1 MNLLRTFFLATAVFV
16 LTQPVSMLASGQAI
30 SRVATELQFLQR
42 AVLQR
47 DMVALREFLDKFGNI
62 NKADAYG
69 LTLMHYAALEG
80 LFPAAELLQRLGA
93 SVDLTD
99 KHGLLPFDY
108 AEFGGHLEIKHLLL
122 GVEPPTVDLFTA
134 AIANAQR
141 ALERLLAE
149 PDLDINA
156 RTADGKTVL
165 HLSAEWGSF
174 YATKLLIEAGADILA
189 KDKDGN
195 IPLELAIDA
204 SHADDA
210 NPSHALV
217 VSVLLEA
224 VDINAKEH
232 KGWTAL
238 NWAVWSGNQA
248 RVRELLV
255 KGAKVGEGCQNAIE
269 VCLLLND
276 MEMFEIVRTAGGA
289 RKRQGV
295 SGARKRQGVSGARKR
310 QGVSGAGKR
319 QGVGG
324 ASEVSGIDA
333 GSSRGDTALMGVS
346 HRGDERVVDA
356 LLKHGANT
364 NVADM
369 RRGYTPLRLAGENG
383 HLAILKKLIKHDAKL
398 DTTDS
403 FGDTA
408 LISTSLRGHVEAV
421 QVLIDAGA
429 DLNIAGVAGMTA
441 LMWAIYWNEKE
452 TAKALL
458 EGGADVNILN
468 RAYISALGWAVRRG
482 DAAMVQ
488 MVLAYLDTTTHTGKG
503 DLRRALL
510 QAVKRGDTESQEI
523 LLAHLDDPEALA
535 AARQQQ
541 SDNALRQLVKGM
553 LIAAQDGVD
562 KKIRF
567 AVAEKHADAPL
578 QWAIANKKL
587 EVLEKMLEEPLDLD
601 AVDANGFTPVMQTLW
616 NDSPAL
622 ETLLSHGADPNS
634 TGIDHFPPIVSA
646 AIFGNKEAVKTLLA
660 WRANPDTTDT
670 KGFTALMRAAAGGYF
685 ELVELLLLEGAD
697 LHLVSSDG
705 YDALALAE
713 RNKHRDIA
721 KILRAAKGEEE

>member
-1 MNLLRTFFLATAVFV
+1 MSLQRIFFLATAALV
-16 LTQPVSMLASGQAI
+16 LIQPAHMRASGQAI

-42 AVLQR
+42 AVSQR
-47 DMVALREFLDKFGNI
+47 DAVILREFLDKFGDI
-62 NKADAYG
+62 NKADAGG

-80 LFPAAELLQRLGA
+80 LFPVAELLQLMGA

-99 KHGLLPFDY
+99 KHGLLPVDY
-108 AEFGGHLEIKHLLL
+108 AEFGGHLETKHLLL
-122 GVEPPTVDLFTA
+122 GVEPSAVDLFTA

-156 RTADGKTVL
+156 RTADGKTAL

-189 KDKDGN
+189 KDKYGN

-204 SHADDA
+204 E
-210 NPSHALV
+210 HALV

-224 VDINAKEH
+224 VDINTKEH

-238 NWAVWSGNQA
+238 NWAVWSGDQA
-248 RVRELLV
+248 RVRELLA

-269 VCLLLND
+269 VCLLLDD
-276 MEMFEIVRTAGGA
+276 MEMFEIVRAAGGA

-295 SGARKRQGVSGARKR
+295 SE
-310 QGVSGAGKR
+310 AGKR

-364 NVADM
+364 NVADS

-408 LISTSLRGHVEAV
+408 LISASLRGHVEAV

-441 LMWAIYWNEKE
+441 LMWALYWNEKE

-535 AARQQQ
+535 AAHQQQ

-562 KKIRF
+562 MQTRF

-601 AVDANGFTPVMQTLW
+601 AVDANGVTPVMQALW
-616 NDSPAL
+616 NESPAL

-634 TGIDHFPPIVSA
+634 AGIDHFPPIVSA
-646 AIFGNKEAVKTLLA
+646 SVFGNKDAVKTLLA
-660 WRANPDTTDT
+660 WRANPDATDT
-670 KGFTALMRAAAGGYF
+670 KGLTALMRATTGGYF
-685 ELVELLLLEGAD
+685 ELVELLLLEGANP
-697 LHLVSSDG
+697 HLVSQDG

-713 RNKHRDIA
+713 RDEHREIA